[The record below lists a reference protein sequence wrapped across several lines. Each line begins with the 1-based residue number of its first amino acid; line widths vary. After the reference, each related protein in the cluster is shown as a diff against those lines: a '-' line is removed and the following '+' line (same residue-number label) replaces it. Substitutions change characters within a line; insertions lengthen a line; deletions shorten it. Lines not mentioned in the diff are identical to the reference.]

1 MRLNLHC
8 ITHEGEKENWVYD
21 NETNEIW
28 NSQGELVDLSKDER
42 LKPYVKTR
50 KNGKPSLISNSKSN
64 VVWNLKIQLG
74 LKCNMHC
81 KYCAQTGNEIGA
93 NVFNVKDVGP
103 LIEKLKANNVEV
115 KGNIELWGGEPLVYW
130 KVLLKLIP
138 ALRELYPKV
147 GIGMITNGTLIDDK
161 KIEFFEKYGVGLTF
175 SHDGVGYHLRGED
188 PLQDPKK
195 VDLWRLAVQKLGASI
210 NCVLTPANTDI
221 NASAEYIREKLG
233 NVHFNFEGIMTH
245 LGVQD
250 SELIFTPELMLT
262 LQRNIFK
269 ELTKN
274 GWDKFP
280 ALTGKANEILL
291 DLVQRRKVE
300 HGEVKCGMNRE
311 NIMAINMNG
320 DVLSCHDYATEDKYV
335 GNITALEQVD
345 LSKHFKSWDKRSKC
359 PKCLVLPF
367 CRGACPQVEGLA
379 RTLTCKN
386 EFNYHFAIFQ
396 AVWWLLFG
404 LTIESY
410 ELIGSISDV

>member
-1 MRLNLHC
+1 
-8 ITHEGEKENWVYD
+8 
-21 NETNEIW
+21 
-28 NSQGELVDLSKDER
+28 
-42 LKPYVKTR
+42 
-50 KNGKPSLISNSKSN
+50 
-64 VVWNLKIQLG
+64 
-74 LKCNMHC
+74 
-81 KYCAQTGNEIGA
+81 
-93 NVFNVKDVGP
+93 
-103 LIEKLKANNVEV
+103 
-115 KGNIELWGGEPLVYW
+115 
-130 KVLLKLIP
+130 
-138 ALRELYPKV
+138 
-147 GIGMITNGTLIDDK
+147 
-161 KIEFFEKYGVGLTF
+161 
-175 SHDGVGYHLRGED
+175 
-188 PLQDPKK
+188 
-195 VDLWRLAVQKLGASI
+195 LAIQKLGASI

-291 DLVQRRKVE
+291 DLVQRRKVDP
-300 HGEVKCGMNRE
+300 GEVKCGMNRE

-335 GNITALEQVD
+335 GNISALEQVD
-345 LSKHFKSWDKRSKC
+345 LSKHFKSWDERAKC
-359 PKCLVLPF
+359 SKCLVLPF

-404 LTIESY
+404 LTLESY
-410 ELIGSISDV
+410 EPIQGE